1 MSDSDSD
8 NSSVSTIQF
17 IPPTKSIVPPKPKPK
32 QKKSSPIFQ
41 IKAPNI
47 PPKKTEEYDNIEFS
61 DTVKNAV
68 FEAMTLPMTAPTKR
82 VSLKAKLVESKTCN
96 KYIEKNLYLNALH
109 ACNDHIKFAL
119 TYSYLFYKTYIEL

>member
-1 MSDSDSD
+1 MSDSESD
-8 NSSVSTIQF
+8 NNSICSSQF
-17 IPPTKSIVPPKPKPK
+17 IPPTKNIVPPKPKPK
-32 QKKSSPIFQ
+32 QKKAPPTFQ
-41 IKAPNI
+41 IKVPNVQAN
-47 PPKKTEEYDNIEFS
+47 KTEEYDNIEFS

-119 TYSYLFYKTYIEL
+119 TYSYLFYKTYH